1 MIDVFLYSDY
11 VRRKQVK
18 REALVILDIL
28 FVSFFFSLYNI
39 SSNCKK
45 REREQSG
52 LYRCALN
59 GFILLTMCI
68 DVQMKISRW
77 CK

>member
-28 FVSFFFSLYNI
+28 FCFVFFF
-39 SSNCKK
+39 
-45 REREQSG
+45 
-52 LYRCALN
+52 
-59 GFILLTMCI
+59 F
-68 DVQMKISRW
+68 VQYFF
-77 CK
+77 